1 MAYSLGDAYR
11 PLRLVLRVNGTV
23 IGLVLGGTLM
33 LASESMLSRLGLM
46 GTGTPVGLRIAG
58 AALVGVGMFLLYGA
72 GAREVEVSVI
82 IPCMVFHALL
92 AVVLLLAYLGGNL
105 DSMGMAARIGLVVVV
120 VLCLM
125 GTLVPVRYLRAEYR
139 F

>member
-23 IGLVLGGTLM
+23 IGLALGGTFM
-33 LASESMLSRLGLM
+33 LASESILTRLGLM

-58 AALVGVGMFLLYGA
+58 AALVGVGLFLLYGS
-72 GAREVEVSVI
+72 GGREIDLSVI

-92 AVVLLLAYLGGNL
+92 AVVLLLAYLGGGL
-105 DSMGMAARIGLVVVV
+105 DSMGLVARIGLVVIF
-120 VLCLM
+120 VLCLL
-125 GTLVPVRYLRAEYR
+125 GTLAPVRYLRAEYR